1 MLEMAAF
8 VVAAIRTVRK
18 HPEWTEAS
26 ICHAHFIVPG
36 GFVAW
41 WIKRSSGL
49 PYVVTSHGSDVLGYN
64 PRFRLLYPV
73 IAPIWKR
80 IVAEAALVTAA
91 SRFLSALIVAIQ
103 SGTRVVTIA
112 NTVASNRF
120 EPCEKSR
127 KVLVVGRFVASNAVG
142 DIIEALK
149 TLDLQD
155 WHIDVIGD
163 GPLRASLERQVA
175 GANLSSSLTFH
186 GWLENGGTLMRE
198 LYARAFLFVSASR
211 IENMSDALLEALAA
225 GCRSVTTNVG
235 GSAELGGSVRFFVPG
250 DVASMRGLIAD
261 ELRSFGPGVTPPR
274 WTPPDTL
281 DTYASVL
288 ADHAR

>member
-1 MLEMAAF
+1 
-8 VVAAIRTVRK
+8 
-18 HPEWTEAS
+18 
-26 ICHAHFIVPG
+26 VPA

-64 PRFRLLYPV
+64 PRFRFLYPV

-91 SRFLSALIVAIQ
+91 SRFLSGRIVAIQ
-103 SGTRVVTIA
+103 SGTRVLTIA
-112 NTVASNRF
+112 NTVTSNRF
-120 EPCEKSR
+120 EPCEKRR
-127 KVLVVGRFVASNAVG
+127 KILVVGRFVASKAIG

-149 TLDLQD
+149 TLDLRD
-155 WHIDVIGD
+155 WHVDVVGD
-163 GPLRASLERQVA
+163 GPLRAALERQA
-175 GANLSSSLTFH
+175 ADANLSSSLTFH
-186 GWLENGGTLMRE
+186 GWLENGGALMRD

-211 IENMSDALLEALAA
+211 IENMSVALLEALAA
-225 GCRSVTTNVG
+225 GCRIVTTNVG

-250 DVASMRGLIAD
+250 DVASMRELIAE
-261 ELRSFGPGVTPPR
+261 ELRSFRPGVTPPR

-288 ADHAR
+288 AAHAR